1 MSFIIYIKFFYDE
14 KKNYFLWQN
23 IDYLSR
29 FSQKR
34 SDFFLFFITLILR
47 LYYMNQVE
55 ICSQWQPVARPLNGK
70 DLKTLFLSSL
80 GGTLEFYD
88 FVIYALYID
97 TIVKPLFLPHTL
109 SPLTL
114 DLFAWGIFAAGYLV
128 RPIGGI
134 IMAHFGDKVG
144 RKRMFTLSVAMM
156 ALPTFIIGILP
167 TYMSIGIF
175 APFLLLIMRILQGAA
190 IGGEMP
196 GAWVF
201 IAEHVPQ
208 QRYGLGVGTLTSGIT
223 GGILLGFI
231 MTIFI
236 DLSFTTETILDY
248 AWRIPFIAG
257 GVFGVISVYLRRFL
271 SETPIFKELA
281 ARKALEKSIPVVT
294 VIKKHKTACVIV
306 ALLTWSL
313 STAIMV
319 GILIT
324 PGRIVGGMYH
334 FANLDWRIG
343 GCIAALTLTLGCV
356 IFGWLED
363 KLGTTTNVIIAWG
376 GLVITSIYFYSSLS
390 PDISLTKLYWIWAL
404 FGLFI
409 GAIVITPIIGT
420 RAFPPSI
427 RYSGL
432 SFSYNLAYALFSAI
446 TPTLTLYLLSP
457 EHLLGEYSYLGAG
470 IYIAFVSLIA
480 IAVGFYPLAKQG
492 WRSEP
497 SN

>member
-1 MSFIIYIKFFYDE
+1 MS
-14 KKNYFLWQN
+14 Q
-23 IDYLSR
+23 S
-29 FSQKR
+29 
-34 SDFFLFFITLILR
+34 
-47 LYYMNQVE
+47 E
-55 ICSQWQPVARPLNGK
+55 INAEWQPVARPLNCK
-70 DLKTLFLSSL
+70 DLKTLVLSSL

-128 RPIGGI
+128 RPVGGI

-144 RKRMFTLSVAMM
+144 RKKMFTLSVAMM

-167 TYMSIGIF
+167 TYETIGIM
-175 APFLLLIMRILQGAA
+175 APLLLLIMRMLQGAA

-201 IAEHVPQ
+201 IAEHVPK

-231 MTIFI
+231 VTIII
-236 DLSFTTETILDY
+236 DLCFTNQNILDY
-248 AWRIPFIAG
+248 AWRIPFIVG
-257 GVFGVISVYLRRFL
+257 GIFGVISVYLRRFL

-281 ARKALEKSIPVVT
+281 ARKAIEKNIPVVT
-294 VIKKHKTACVIV
+294 VLKKHKTACMIV

-343 GCIAALTLTLGCV
+343 GCIAALTLTIGC
-356 IFGWLED
+356 IISGWLED
-363 KLGTTTNVIIAWG
+363 KLGTTKTVILSWG
-376 GLVITSIYFYSSLS
+376 GLAIVSIYFYSSLS
-390 PDISLTKLYWIWAL
+390 PDISLCKLYSIWAI

-409 GAIVITPIIGT
+409 GSIAMTPIIGT
-420 RAFPPSI
+420 RTFPPAI

-446 TPTLTLYLLSP
+446 TPTLTIYLLSP
-457 EHLLGEYSYLGAG
+457 DHLLGQYSYLGAG
-470 IYIAFVSLIA
+470 IYISFVALIA
-480 IAVGFYPLAKQG
+480 VAVGFYPLAKQG
-492 WRSEP
+492 WRSE
-497 SN
+497 SNNR

>member
-1 MSFIIYIKFFYDE
+1 MS
-14 KKNYFLWQN
+14 Q
-23 IDYLSR
+23 S
-29 FSQKR
+29 
-34 SDFFLFFITLILR
+34 
-47 LYYMNQVE
+47 E
-55 ICSQWQPVARPLNGK
+55 INAEWQPVARPLNCK
-70 DLKTLFLSSL
+70 DLKTLVLSSL

-128 RPIGGI
+128 RPVGGI

-144 RKRMFTLSVAMM
+144 RKKMFTLSVAMM

-167 TYMSIGIF
+167 TYETIGIM
-175 APFLLLIMRILQGAA
+175 APLLLLIMRMLQGAA

-201 IAEHVPQ
+201 IAEHVPK
-208 QRYGLGVGTLTSGIT
+208 QRYGFGVGTLTSGIT

-231 MTIFI
+231 VTIII
-236 DLSFTTETILDY
+236 DLCFTNQNILDY
-248 AWRIPFIAG
+248 AWRIPFIVG
-257 GVFGVISVYLRRFL
+257 GIFGVISVYLRRFL

-281 ARKALEKSIPVVT
+281 ARKAIEKNIPVVT
-294 VIKKHKTACVIV
+294 VLKKHKTACMIV

-343 GCIAALTLTLGCV
+343 GCIAALTLTIGC
-356 IFGWLED
+356 IISGWLED
-363 KLGTTTNVIIAWG
+363 KLGTTKTVILSWG
-376 GLVITSIYFYSSLS
+376 GLAIVSIYFYSSLS
-390 PDISLTKLYWIWAL
+390 PDISLCKLYSIWAI

-409 GAIVITPIIGT
+409 GSIAMTPIIGT
-420 RAFPPSI
+420 RTFPPAI

-446 TPTLTLYLLSP
+446 TPTLTIYLLSP
-457 EHLLGEYSYLGAG
+457 DHLLGQYSYLGAG
-470 IYIAFVSLIA
+470 IYISFVALIA
-480 IAVGFYPLAKQG
+480 VVVGFYPLAKQG
-492 WRSEP
+492 WRSE
-497 SN
+497 SNNR

>member
-1 MSFIIYIKFFYDE
+1 MS
-14 KKNYFLWQN
+14 Q
-23 IDYLSR
+23 S
-29 FSQKR
+29 
-34 SDFFLFFITLILR
+34 
-47 LYYMNQVE
+47 E
-55 ICSQWQPVARPLNGK
+55 INAEWQPAARPLNSK
-70 DLKTLFLSSL
+70 DLKTLVLSSL

-128 RPIGGI
+128 RPVGGI

-144 RKRMFTLSVAMM
+144 RKKMFTLSVAMM

-167 TYMSIGIF
+167 TYETIGIF
-175 APFLLLIMRILQGAA
+175 APLLLLVMRMLQGAA

-201 IAEHVPQ
+201 IAEHVPK
-208 QRYGLGVGTLTSGIT
+208 QRYGFGVGTLTSGIT

-231 MTIFI
+231 VTIII
-236 DLSFTTETILDY
+236 DLCFSHQNILDY
-248 AWRIPFIAG
+248 AWRIPFIVG
-257 GVFGVISVYLRRFL
+257 GIFGVISVYLRRFL

-281 ARKALEKSIPVVT
+281 ARKAIEKNIPVISVL
-294 VIKKHKTACVIV
+294 KNHKTACLIV

-343 GCIAALTLTLGCV
+343 GCIAALTLTIGCV
-356 IFGWLED
+356 ISGWLED
-363 KLGTTTNVIIAWG
+363 KLGTTKTVIITWG
-376 GLVITSIYFYSSLS
+376 GLAVMSIYFYSILS
-390 PDISLTKLYWIWAL
+390 PTISLTKLYLTWAI

-409 GAIVITPIIGT
+409 GAIAMTPIIGT
-420 RAFPPSI
+420 RTFPPAI

-446 TPTLTLYLLSP
+446 TPTLTIYLLSP
-457 EHLLGEYSYLGAG
+457 EHLLGQYSYLGAG
-470 IYIAFVSLIA
+470 IYISFVALIA
-480 IAVGFYPLAKQG
+480 VAVGFYPLAKKG
-492 WRSEP
+492 W
-497 SN
+497 SNKPNNK

>member
-1 MSFIIYIKFFYDE
+1 
-14 KKNYFLWQN
+14 
-23 IDYLSR
+23 
-29 FSQKR
+29 
-34 SDFFLFFITLILR
+34 
-47 LYYMNQVE
+47 MNQSE
-55 ICSQWQPVARPLNGK
+55 INAQWQPTARPLNSK
-70 DLKTLFLSSL
+70 DLKTLVLSSL

-97 TIVKPLFLPHTL
+97 TIVKPLFLPHSL

-144 RKRMFTLSVAMM
+144 RKKMFTLSVALM

-167 TYMSIGIF
+167 TYEMIGIF
-175 APFLLLIMRILQGAA
+175 APLLLLVMRMLQGAA

-201 IAEHVPQ
+201 IAEHVPK

-231 MTIFI
+231 VTIII
-236 DLSFTTETILDY
+236 DLCFTTQNILDY
-248 AWRIPFIAG
+248 AWRIPFIIG
-257 GVFGVISVYLRRFL
+257 GIFGIISVYLRRFL

-281 ARKALEKSIPVVT
+281 ARKAIEKNIPVVT
-294 VIKKHKTACVIV
+294 VLQKHKTACLIV

-334 FANLDWRIG
+334 FANLDWRSG

-356 IFGWLED
+356 IFGWLDD
-363 KLGTTTNVIIAWG
+363 KLGSTKTVMICWG
-376 GLVITSIYFYSSLS
+376 GLTVSSLYFYSSLS
-390 PDISLTKLYWIWAL
+390 PDMSITKLYLIWAV

-409 GAIVITPIIGT
+409 GSVVMTPIIGT
-420 RAFPPSI
+420 RTFPPAI

-446 TPTLTLYLLSP
+446 TPTLTIYLLSP
-457 EHLLGEYSYLGAG
+457 EHLLGKYSYLGAG
-470 IYIAFVSLIA
+470 IYISFVALIA
-480 IAVGFYPLAKQG
+480 IGVGFYPLAKKG
-492 WRSEP
+492 WS
-497 SN
+497 SNSTNH

>member
-1 MSFIIYIKFFYDE
+1 MS
-14 KKNYFLWQN
+14 Q
-23 IDYLSR
+23 S
-29 FSQKR
+29 
-34 SDFFLFFITLILR
+34 
-47 LYYMNQVE
+47 E
-55 ICSQWQPVARPLNGK
+55 INAEWQPTARPLNNK
-70 DLKTLFLSSL
+70 DLKTLVLSSL

-128 RPIGGI
+128 RPVGGI

-144 RKRMFTLSVAMM
+144 RKKMFTLSVAMM

-167 TYMSIGIF
+167 TYETIGIF
-175 APFLLLIMRILQGAA
+175 APLLLLVMRMLQGAA

-201 IAEHVPQ
+201 IAEHVPK
-208 QRYGLGVGTLTSGIT
+208 QRYGFGVGTLTSGIT

-231 MTIFI
+231 VTIII
-236 DLSFTTETILDY
+236 DLCFSQQNILDY
-248 AWRIPFIAG
+248 AWRIPFIVG
-257 GVFGVISVYLRRFL
+257 GIFGVISVYLRRFL

-281 ARKALEKSIPVVT
+281 ARKAIEKNIPVIT
-294 VIKKHKTACVIV
+294 VLKKHKTACLVV

-334 FANLDWRIG
+334 FANLDWRVG
-343 GCIAALTLTLGCV
+343 GCIAALTLTIGCV
-356 IFGWLED
+356 ISGWLED
-363 KLGTTTNVIIAWG
+363 KLGTTKTVIITWG
-376 GLVITSIYFYSSLS
+376 GLAITSIYFYSNLS
-390 PDISLTKLYWIWAL
+390 STISLTQLYLTWAI

-409 GAIVITPIIGT
+409 GAIAMTPIIGT
-420 RAFPPSI
+420 RTFPPAI

-446 TPTLTLYLLSP
+446 TPTLTIYLLSP
-457 EHLLGEYSYLGAG
+457 DHLLGQYSYLGAG
-470 IYIAFVSLIA
+470 IYISFVALIA
-480 IAVGFYPLAKQG
+480 VAVGFYPLAKNG
-492 WRSEP
+492 W
-497 SN
+497 SNKSNIK

>member
-1 MSFIIYIKFFYDE
+1 
-14 KKNYFLWQN
+14 
-23 IDYLSR
+23 
-29 FSQKR
+29 
-34 SDFFLFFITLILR
+34 
-47 LYYMNQVE
+47 MNQSE
-55 ICSQWQPVARPLNGK
+55 INVRLQPNARPLNSK
-70 DLKTLFLSSL
+70 DLKTLVLSSL

-128 RPIGGI
+128 RPVGGI
-134 IMAHFGDKVG
+134 IMAHFGDKMG
-144 RKRMFTLSVAMM
+144 RKKMFTLSVAMM
-156 ALPTFIIGILP
+156 ALPTFIIGVLP
-167 TYMSIGIF
+167 TYEMIGIF
-175 APFLLLIMRILQGAA
+175 APLLLLIMRMLQGAA

-201 IAEHVPQ
+201 IAEHVPK

-231 MTIFI
+231 VTIII
-236 DLSFTTETILDY
+236 DLCFTTQNILDY
-248 AWRIPFIAG
+248 AWRIPFIIG
-257 GVFGVISVYLRRFL
+257 GIFGVISVYLRRFL

-281 ARKALEKSIPVVT
+281 ARKAIEKNIPVVT
-294 VIKKHKTACVIV
+294 VLQKHKTACLIV

-343 GCIAALTLTLGCV
+343 GCIAALTLTLGCI
-356 IFGWLED
+356 IFGWLDD
-363 KLGTTTNVIIAWG
+363 KLGSTKTGMICWG
-376 GLVITSIYFYSSLS
+376 GLAVSGLYFYSSLS
-390 PDISLTKLYWIWAL
+390 PDMSITKLYLIWAV

-409 GAIVITPIIGT
+409 GSVAMTPIIGT
-420 RAFPPSI
+420 RTFPPAI

-446 TPTLTLYLLSP
+446 TPTLTIYLLSP

-470 IYIAFVSLIA
+470 IYISFVALIA
-480 IAVGFYPLAKQG
+480 IGVGFYPLAKKG
-492 WRSEP
+492 WS
-497 SN
+497 SNSTNH

>member
-1 MSFIIYIKFFYDE
+1 MS
-14 KKNYFLWQN
+14 Q
-23 IDYLSR
+23 S
-29 FSQKR
+29 
-34 SDFFLFFITLILR
+34 
-47 LYYMNQVE
+47 E
-55 ICSQWQPVARPLNGK
+55 INAQWQPNARPLNSK
-70 DLKTLFLSSL
+70 DLKTLVLSSL

-128 RPIGGI
+128 RPVGGI

-144 RKRMFTLSVAMM
+144 RKKMFTLSVAMM
-156 ALPTFIIGILP
+156 ALPTFIIGVLP
-167 TYMSIGIF
+167 TYEMIGIF
-175 APFLLLIMRILQGAA
+175 APLLLLVMRMLQGAA

-201 IAEHVPQ
+201 IAEHVPK

-223 GGILLGFI
+223 GGIMLGFI
-231 MTIFI
+231 VTIII
-236 DLSFTTETILDY
+236 DLYFTKENILDY
-248 AWRIPFIAG
+248 AWRIPFIIG
-257 GVFGVISVYLRRFL
+257 GIFGVISVYLRRFL

-281 ARKALEKSIPVVT
+281 ARKAIEKNIPVVT
-294 VIKKHKTACVIV
+294 VLQKHKTACIIV

-343 GCIAALTLTLGCV
+343 GCIAALTLTIGCV
-356 IFGWLED
+356 ISGWLDD
-363 KLGTTTNVIIAWG
+363 KLGTTKTVVITWG
-376 GLVITSIYFYSSLS
+376 GLAIASIYFYSSLT
-390 PDISLTKLYWIWAL
+390 PDMSLTKLYWNWAI

-409 GAIVITPIIGT
+409 GSIAMTPIIGT
-420 RAFPPSI
+420 RTFPPAI

-432 SFSYNLAYALFSAI
+432 SFSYNLAYALFSAF
-446 TPTLTLYLLSP
+446 TPTLTIYLLSP
-457 EHLLGEYSYLGAG
+457 DHLLGKYSYLGAG
-470 IYIAFVSLIA
+470 IYISFVALIA
-480 IAVGFYPLAKQG
+480 VAVGFYPLAKNG
-492 WRSEP
+492 WQNEADH
-497 SN
+497 

>member
-1 MSFIIYIKFFYDE
+1 MS
-14 KKNYFLWQN
+14 Q
-23 IDYLSR
+23 S
-29 FSQKR
+29 
-34 SDFFLFFITLILR
+34 
-47 LYYMNQVE
+47 E
-55 ICSQWQPVARPLNGK
+55 INAEWQPVARPLNCK
-70 DLKTLFLSSL
+70 DLKTLVLSSL

-128 RPIGGI
+128 RPVGGI

-144 RKRMFTLSVAMM
+144 RKKMFTLSVAMM

-167 TYMSIGIF
+167 TYETIGIM
-175 APFLLLIMRILQGAA
+175 APLLLLIMRMLQGAA

-201 IAEHVPQ
+201 IAEHVPK
-208 QRYGLGVGTLTSGIT
+208 QRYGFGVGTLTSGIT

-231 MTIFI
+231 VTIII
-236 DLSFTTETILDY
+236 DLCFTNQNILDY
-248 AWRIPFIAG
+248 AWRIPFIVG
-257 GVFGVISVYLRRFL
+257 GIFGVISVYLRRFL

-281 ARKALEKSIPVVT
+281 ARKAIEKNIPVVT
-294 VIKKHKTACVIV
+294 VLKKHKTACMIV

-343 GCIAALTLTLGCV
+343 GCIAALTLTIGC
-356 IFGWLED
+356 IISGWLED
-363 KLGTTTNVIIAWG
+363 KLGTTKTVILSWG
-376 GLVITSIYFYSSLS
+376 GLAIVSIYFYSSLS
-390 PDISLTKLYWIWAL
+390 PDISLCKLYSIWAV

-409 GAIVITPIIGT
+409 GSIAMTPIIGT
-420 RAFPPSI
+420 RTFPPAI

-446 TPTLTLYLLSP
+446 TPTLTIYLLSP
-457 EHLLGEYSYLGAG
+457 DHLLGQYSYLGAG
-470 IYIAFVSLIA
+470 IYISFVALIA
-480 IAVGFYPLAKQG
+480 VAVGFYPLAKQG
-492 WRSEP
+492 WRSE
-497 SN
+497 SNNR

>member
-1 MSFIIYIKFFYDE
+1 MS
-14 KKNYFLWQN
+14 Q
-23 IDYLSR
+23 S
-29 FSQKR
+29 
-34 SDFFLFFITLILR
+34 
-47 LYYMNQVE
+47 E
-55 ICSQWQPVARPLNGK
+55 INAEWQPVARPLNCK
-70 DLKTLFLSSL
+70 DLKTLVFSSL

-128 RPIGGI
+128 RPVGGI

-144 RKRMFTLSVAMM
+144 RKKMFTLSVAMM

-167 TYMSIGIF
+167 TYETIGIM
-175 APFLLLIMRILQGAA
+175 APLLLLIMRMLQGAA

-201 IAEHVPQ
+201 IAEHVPK
-208 QRYGLGVGTLTSGIT
+208 QRYGFGVGTLTSGIT

-231 MTIFI
+231 VTIII
-236 DLSFTTETILDY
+236 DLCFTNQNILDY
-248 AWRIPFIAG
+248 AWRIPFIVG
-257 GVFGVISVYLRRFL
+257 GIFGVISVYLRRFL

-281 ARKALEKSIPVVT
+281 ARKAIEKNIPVVT
-294 VIKKHKTACVIV
+294 VLKKHKTACMIV

-343 GCIAALTLTLGCV
+343 GCIAALTLTIGC
-356 IFGWLED
+356 IISGWLED
-363 KLGTTTNVIIAWG
+363 KLGTTKTVILSWG
-376 GLVITSIYFYSSLS
+376 GLAIVSLYFYSSLS
-390 PDISLTKLYWIWAL
+390 PDISLCKLYSIWAI

-409 GAIVITPIIGT
+409 GSIAMTPIIGT
-420 RAFPPSI
+420 RTFPPAI

-446 TPTLTLYLLSP
+446 TPTLTIYLLSP
-457 EHLLGEYSYLGAG
+457 DHLLGQYSYLGAG
-470 IYIAFVSLIA
+470 IYISFVALIA
-480 IAVGFYPLAKQG
+480 VAVGFYPLAKQG
-492 WRSEP
+492 WRSE
-497 SN
+497 SNNR

>member
-1 MSFIIYIKFFYDE
+1 MSQSVINAE
-14 KKNYFLWQN
+14 
-23 IDYLSR
+23 
-29 FSQKR
+29 
-34 SDFFLFFITLILR
+34 
-47 LYYMNQVE
+47 
-55 ICSQWQPVARPLNGK
+55 WQPSARPLNRQ
-70 DLKTLFLSSL
+70 DFKTLVLSSL

-97 TIVKPLFLPHTL
+97 TIVKPLFLPHFL

-128 RPIGGI
+128 RPVGGI

-156 ALPTFIIGILP
+156 ALPTFIIGVLP
-167 TYMSIGIF
+167 TYEVIGIF
-175 APFLLLIMRILQGAA
+175 APLLLLVMRMLQGAA

-201 IAEHVPQ
+201 IAEHVPK
-208 QRYGLGVGTLTSGIT
+208 QRYGLGIGTLTSGIT

-231 MTIFI
+231 VTIII
-236 DLSFTTETILDY
+236 DLCFTTVNILDY
-248 AWRIPFIAG
+248 AWRIPFIIG
-257 GVFGVISVYLRRFL
+257 GIFGVISVYLRRFL

-281 ARKALEKSIPVVT
+281 ARKAIEKNIPVVT
-294 VIKKHKTACVIV
+294 VLQKHKTACLIV

-343 GCIAALTLTLGCV
+343 GCIAALTLTIGCV

-363 KLGTTTNVIIAWG
+363 KIGTTKTMLINWG
-376 GLVITSIYFYSSLS
+376 GLAIMSIVFYSSLS
-390 PDISLTKLYWIWAL
+390 PDMSLTKLYSLWAV

-409 GAIVITPIIGT
+409 GSVAMTAIVGT
-420 RAFPPSI
+420 RAFPPAI

-432 SFSYNLAYALFSAI
+432 SFSYNLAYALFSAF
-446 TPTLTLYLLSP
+446 TPTLTIYLLSP
-457 EHLLGEYSYLGAG
+457 EHLLGQYSYLGAG
-470 IYIAFVSLIA
+470 IYISFVAL
-480 IAVGFYPLAKQG
+480 IAVGVGFFHLAKNG
-492 WRSEP
+492 WQSDA
-497 SN
+497 NH

>member
-1 MSFIIYIKFFYDE
+1 
-14 KKNYFLWQN
+14 
-23 IDYLSR
+23 
-29 FSQKR
+29 
-34 SDFFLFFITLILR
+34 
-47 LYYMNQVE
+47 MNQSE
-55 ICSQWQPVARPLNGK
+55 INARLQPTARPLNSK
-70 DLKTLFLSSL
+70 DLKTLVLSSL

-97 TIVKPLFLPHTL
+97 TIVKPLFLPHSL

-134 IMAHFGDKVG
+134 IMAHFGDKMG
-144 RKRMFTLSVAMM
+144 RKKMFTLSVAMM
-156 ALPTFIIGILP
+156 ALPTFIIGVLP
-167 TYMSIGIF
+167 TYEMIGIF
-175 APFLLLIMRILQGAA
+175 APLLLLIMRMLQGAA

-201 IAEHVPQ
+201 IAEHVPK

-231 MTIFI
+231 VTIII
-236 DLSFTTETILDY
+236 DLCFTKQNILDY
-248 AWRIPFIAG
+248 AWRIPFIIG
-257 GVFGVISVYLRRFL
+257 GIFGVISVYLRRFL

-281 ARKALEKSIPVVT
+281 ARKAIEKNIPVVT
-294 VIKKHKTACVIV
+294 VLQKHKTACLIV

-343 GCIAALTLTLGCV
+343 GCIAALTLTLGC
-356 IFGWLED
+356 IISGWLDD
-363 KLGTTTNVIIAWG
+363 KLGSTKTSMICWG
-376 GLVITSIYFYSSLS
+376 GLAVSSLYFYSSLS
-390 PDISLTKLYWIWAL
+390 PDMSITKLYLIWAI

-409 GAIVITPIIGT
+409 GSIAMTPIIGT
-420 RAFPPSI
+420 RTFPPAI
-427 RYSGL
+427 CYSGL

-446 TPTLTLYLLSP
+446 TPTLTIYLLSP
-457 EHLLGEYSYLGAG
+457 EHLLGKYSYLGAG
-470 IYIAFVSLIA
+470 IYISFVALIA
-480 IAVGFYPLAKQG
+480 IGVGFYPLAKKG
-492 WRSEP
+492 WS
-497 SN
+497 SNSTNH

>member
-1 MSFIIYIKFFYDE
+1 MS
-14 KKNYFLWQN
+14 Q
-23 IDYLSR
+23 S
-29 FSQKR
+29 
-34 SDFFLFFITLILR
+34 
-47 LYYMNQVE
+47 E
-55 ICSQWQPVARPLNGK
+55 INAEWQPVARPLNCK
-70 DLKTLFLSSL
+70 DLKTLVLSSL

-128 RPIGGI
+128 RPVGGI

-144 RKRMFTLSVAMM
+144 RKKMFTLSVAMM

-167 TYMSIGIF
+167 TYETIGIM
-175 APFLLLIMRILQGAA
+175 APLLLLIMRMLQGAA

-201 IAEHVPQ
+201 IAEHVPK
-208 QRYGLGVGTLTSGIT
+208 QRYGFGVGTLTSGIT

-231 MTIFI
+231 VTIII
-236 DLSFTTETILDY
+236 DLCFTNQNILDY
-248 AWRIPFIAG
+248 AWRIPFIVG
-257 GVFGVISVYLRRFL
+257 GIFGVISVYLRRFL

-281 ARKALEKSIPVVT
+281 ARKAIEKNIPVVT
-294 VIKKHKTACVIV
+294 VLKKHKTACMIV

-343 GCIAALTLTLGCV
+343 GCIAALTLTIGC
-356 IFGWLED
+356 IISGWLED
-363 KLGTTTNVIIAWG
+363 KLGTTKTVILSWG
-376 GLVITSIYFYSSLS
+376 GLAIVSIYFYSSLS
-390 PDISLTKLYWIWAL
+390 PDISLCKLYSIWAI

-409 GAIVITPIIGT
+409 GSIAMTPIIGT
-420 RAFPPSI
+420 RTFPPAI

-446 TPTLTLYLLSP
+446 TPTLTIYLLSP
-457 EHLLGEYSYLGAG
+457 DHLLGQYSYLGAG
-470 IYIAFVSLIA
+470 IYISFVALIA
-480 IAVGFYPLAKQG
+480 VAVGFYPLAKQG
-492 WRSEP
+492 WRSE
-497 SN
+497 SNNR